1 MLRRCSIEEMNLG
14 NFKHGFFITHFLSLT
29 ARKNQKKFF
38 EKRSKFFAN
47 QTNLFSFIESCCCF
61 WFVSSQGQWEFKK
74 TTRIYYFMIF
84 CPSNAHNSNA
94 QSFPENKYSFTA
106 LLSLC
111 IVRESNP
118 CQQIGK
124 LLFYHY
130 TNDAEKVY
138 DRRDEFQNF
147 QTWIFPYT
155 FSKCHS
161 KKKPKKFSEKR
172 SKFFANQTNL
182 FSLIESCR
190 FWFVTSQGQWEFKKR
205 QECTI
210 T

>member
-1 MLRRCSIEEMNLG
+1 MLRRCTIEEMNLG
-14 NFKHGFFITHFLSLT
+14 TFKHGFFITHFLSVT

-111 IVRESNP
+111 IVWESNP
-118 CQQIGK
+118 CQQIGN
-124 LLFYHY
+124 LLCYHY

-138 DRRDEFQNF
+138 DRRDEFQ
-147 QTWIFPYT
+147 T
-155 FSKCHS
+155 FKFGFFLTNILSVTSKRNQNYS
-161 KKKPKKFSEKR
+161 LR
-172 SKFFANQTNL
+172 SGVA
-182 FSLIESCR
+182 FSLIR
-190 FWFVTSQGQWEFKKR
+190 L
-205 QECTI
+205 I
-210 T
+210 